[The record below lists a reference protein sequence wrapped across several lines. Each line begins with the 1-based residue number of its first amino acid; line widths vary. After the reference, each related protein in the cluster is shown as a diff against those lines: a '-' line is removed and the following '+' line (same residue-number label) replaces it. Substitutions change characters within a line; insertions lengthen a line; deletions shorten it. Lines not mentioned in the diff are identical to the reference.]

1 MWLSLLI
8 VALVFAIT
16 IYQAMQGLFSAIIM
30 MVLTICCAA
39 TAYGTYEWVAVE
51 WIAPYW
57 KRDYAHALALG
68 LIFGVPLLLARLVF
82 DRLIRR
88 ACLVPAGADRIGAGA
103 CGLVTAFVMV
113 GVAAGSVQQV
123 PFGESILGFSRFDA
137 VPWNAPNVDTVSTPP
152 DPGADERNLWLAPD
166 RLAVSVASMLSNG
179 LFSGERTFY
188 QDHPDLVQ
196 EAGWVNTV
204 HRDVSRFAPPRSIS
218 VVAAEPVQFVYR
230 LIPGDQRTDEPDE
243 HEPLDPKGGHQ
254 FRMIRVKLQNDARD
268 QRKSHLFT
276 LRQFRLVGRGGP
288 DGAPQQYFPI
298 AIQQQD
304 TSDPVNRH
312 IRIRK
317 QRGGDW
323 PVTDTVL
330 VPRDNSAEVELVFEL
345 PDGFVP
351 DFVEYKRSARAAVKF
366 DAGSDGSDAR
376 TSGAR
381 STRPAPR
388 PPPSSTGQPDAT
400 TASDTGAPEPPSRRR
415 TRRGQARTVPDS
427 GRGGRARRLT
437 TLANL
442 SFFGDRMP
450 LELRSYRSLR
460 NVDTGSNELK
470 GGHLLGEVDKQEG
483 GTDPVLSRFDVPSDK
498 RLLHLNVG
506 ALQAR
511 STLGRA
517 LSQAVSVVQNY
528 VVQDAAGRQYKFI
541 GKYALA
547 NVRGQKIIEVQYFP
561 EQVGTVGGVGAFS
574 RIKED
579 RLGNDGQLVLLFL
592 VEPGVRIVSFSTGG
606 AASRRDD
613 LRSENLTAPP

>member
-1 MWLSLLI
+1 MWLSLLV

-16 IYQAMQGLFSAIIM
+16 IYQANQGLFSAIIM

-51 WIAPYW
+51 WIAPHW
-57 KRDYAHALALG
+57 KPDYAHALALG

-88 ACLVPAGADRIGAGA
+88 SCLMPAAADRIGGGV
-103 CGLVTAFVMV
+103 CGLVTAFLMV
-113 GVAAGSVQQV
+113 GVMAGSVQQI
-123 PFGESILGFSRFDA
+123 PFGEAILGFSRFDA
-137 VPWNAPNVDTVSTPP
+137 APWNALSADAVPTPP
-152 DPGADERNLWLAPD
+152 DPNAEERNLWLSPD

-179 LFSGERTFY
+179 LFSGERTFSL
-188 QDHPDLVQ
+188 DHPDLVQ

-230 LIPGDQRTDEPDE
+230 LIPGDPRTDEPDE
-243 HEPLDPKGGHQ
+243 YEPLDPKGGSKFQ
-254 FRMIRVKLQNDARD
+254 MINVKLQNSARD
-268 QRKSHLFT
+268 QRKSHMFT
-276 LRQFRLVGRGGP
+276 LRQFRLVGRGGL
-288 DGAPQQYFPI
+288 DGSPQQYFPI

-304 TSDPVNRH
+304 VSDPVNRH

-317 QRGGDW
+317 QLGGDW

-330 VPRDNSAEVELVFEL
+330 VPRDINAEVELVFEL
-345 PDGFVP
+345 PNGFVP
-351 DFVEYKRSARAAVKF
+351 DFVEYKRCARAAVTF
-366 DAGSDGSDAR
+366 DTSSDESDAR
-376 TSGAR
+376 ASGAR
-381 STRPAPR
+381 STRSAPP
-388 PPPSSTGQPDAT
+388 PPPSSTGQPSAT
-400 TASDTGAPEPPSRRR
+400 KVSDSGAPESPTRRS
-415 TRRGQARTVPDS
+415 RRGQAQAVPDS
-427 GRGGRARRLT
+427 GRGGGVRGLT
-437 TLANL
+437 TLANQ
-442 SFFGDRMP
+442 SFFGDQLP
-450 LELRSYRSLR
+450 FELRSYRSLR
-460 NVDTGSNELK
+460 NVDTGRNQLRS
-470 GGHLLGEVDKQEG
+470 GHLLGEVDKQEG

-506 ALQAR
+506 ALKAR

-517 LSQAVSVVQNY
+517 LSQAVKVAQNY

-547 NVRGQKIIEVQYFP
+547 SVRGQKIIEVQYFP
-561 EQVGTVGGVGAFS
+561 KQVGTVGGVGAFS

-592 VEPGVRIVSFSTGG
+592 VEPGVQIVSFSTGG
-606 AASRRDD
+606 SASRRDD
-613 LRSENLTAPP
+613 LRSENLTAPQ